1 MKLICIF
8 FGLGRGGC
16 DENTQYI
23 IKIENTPIIAFMGD
37 YQEIF
42 VWLSVSW
49 RPLLLKSQVREKVKK
64 KHMNTDPFWEKFSN
78 SPGVAK
84 AVLQT
89 LSHLLTVNF
98 KLYWS
103 VRINKL

>member
-1 MKLICIF
+1 MKQIKKNL
-8 FGLGRGGC
+8 GGRGGC

-23 IKIENTPIIAFMGD
+23 IKIKNTPIIAFMGD

-49 RPLLLKSQVREKVKK
+49 RPLLLKSQVRERAQ

-78 SPGVAK
+78 SPVSPR
-84 AVLQT
+84 L
-89 LSHLLTVNF
+89 F
-98 KLYWS
+98 YKL
-103 VRINKL
+103 